1 MPHVKVKSKNV
12 SFTVPIPY
20 MILNLGISILSSK
33 MLHQHVNK
41 WSREYI
47 KKKKIPFVIPPL
59 DKTALKQVVDELR
72 NHKGLV
78 LIDITAKDGTE
89 VRVKL

>member
-47 KKKKIPFVIPPL
+47 NKNKIPFVIPPL